1 MAFDE
6 GITGSLHSVEWCYRY
21 YRYLPF
27 LEELGEI
34 DPNFVPGVDNL
45 KNLFGIEIARTGE
58 SQVSNSL
65 TPPAPDWFDWMASI
79 LRRIFR

>member
-21 YRYLPF
+21 YRYFPV

-58 SQVSNSL
+58 SQVKN
-65 TPPAPDWFDWMASI
+65 PALPGGAFKCEFS
-79 LRRIFR
+79 